1 MSEEVRYL
9 SKPNSGKMCFTAA
22 VKITLHE
29 NEIRMTPRA
38 SSKLQGY
45 TSAGCCN
52 ACDRV
57 DCNKL
62 SLRDLVFFLTLD
74 VEPKGDEN
82 RVLGLMNHRNE
93 HKLAAVPQAV
103 FFESASCDDIRHP
116 CAIPLSGL
124 ATCRWI

>member
-1 MSEEVRYL
+1 VSEEVRYQ

-29 NEIRMTPRA
+29 NESRMTPRA

-45 TSAGCCN
+45 TNARCYN

-62 SLRDLVFFLTLD
+62 SPRDLVFFITLD
-74 VEPKGDEN
+74 AEPKGDEN

-93 HKLAAVPQAV
+93 RKLAAVRQAV
-103 FFESASCDDIRHP
+103 FFESASRDDNRHP
-116 CAIPLSGL
+116 CAILLSGL